1 MDKIIY
7 YFNSQ
12 LNIKLSFIEKIEKL
26 GIKKDNSSSSS
37 IINISFYQI
46 ENHNYILGVKRSGR
60 PQYILFSKNME
71 ILINKYSQASFIQEL
86 EDYFPKTKDNKNQI
100 IGQVLRKLRQNLK
113 IPQIELSKRIN
124 KKSTTLRKYEN
135 GQLNIYPENLK
146 NILKNLNVT
155 LDEYK
160 KFFCTYLKKENLEYS
175 FNDFIVN
182 KEVFTSKESTTNN
195 NKLLGIHQVITKYK
209 INMTLAY
216 RYMKIANEELRE
228 TGETIIP
235 GKVDEKK
242 IEEIYWRFNN
252 ER

>member
-7 YFNSQ
+7 YFNR
-12 LNIKLSFIEKIEKL
+12 LNIKLSFKEKIEKL
-26 GIKKDNSSSSS
+26 GIKKDNSLSSS

-46 ENHNYILGVKRSGR
+46 ENHDYLLGVKRSGR
-60 PQYILFSKNME
+60 PQYILFNKNME
-71 ILINKYSQASFIQEL
+71 VLANKSSQASFIQEL
-86 EDYFPKTKDNKNQI
+86 EKFFPKIEGKKNI
-100 IGQVLRKLRQNLK
+100 IVGQALRKLRQNLK

-160 KFFCTYLKKENLEYS
+160 NFFCTYLKKENIEYS

-182 KEVFTSKESTTNN
+182 KEIFTSKESTTTT
-195 NKLLGIHQVITKYK
+195 NKLLGIHQIITKYK

-228 TGETIIP
+228 NGKNIIS

-242 IEEIYWRFNN
+242 FEEIYWRFNN
-252 ER
+252 EK

>member
-7 YFNSQ
+7 YFNQ
-12 LNIKLSFIEKIEKL
+12 LNIKLSFKEKMEKL

-37 IINISFYQI
+37 IIKMSFYQI
-46 ENHNYILGVKRSGR
+46 ENHDYLLGIKRSGR
-60 PQYILFSKNME
+60 PQYILFNKSME
-71 ILINKYSQASFIQEL
+71 VLVNKSSQTSFIQEL
-86 EDYFPKTKDNKNQI
+86 EKFFPKTEDNKNII
-100 IGQVLRKLRQNLK
+100 IGQVLRKLRQKLK

-160 KFFCTYLKKENLEYS
+160 KFFCIYLKKENLGYN

-182 KEVFTSKESTTNN
+182 KEIFFSKESTTNN

-228 TGETIIP
+228 NGENIIP

-242 IEEIYWRFNN
+242 FEEIYWRFNN